1 MAYAKSIK
9 DFWIPNEFQL
19 GEFKATDLLLKEY
32 KLTPYLTKEFL
43 ASFRLYLDDDG
54 YAVETFFEDLLP
66 ESDRLDKNEFCQTS
80 NAICKP
86 YYDEFDRIHE
96 RLIEKGF
103 IRTDGWEK
111 SIGIASLFSG
121 YRYADQ
127 EVTMVHEEG
136 YPERIGL
143 SPNLY
148 TTIKP
153 MTRDAL
159 RSILGNIKTALSP
172 LQYQYI
178 AFHLD
183 YQFEHDRDYHAYS
196 QYERELIDKAIE
208 NIAETGYVK
217 TYVNVTLG
225 YTMF

>member
-9 DFWIPNEFQL
+9 DFSIPNEFQL
-19 GEFKATDLLLKEY
+19 GEFEATDLLLTKC
-32 KLTPYLTKEFL
+32 KLDSYLTKDFL
-43 ASFRLYLDDDG
+43 SSFRLYRNDDG
-54 YAVETFFEDLLP
+54 YAVETFFEDLP
-66 ESDRLDKNEFCQTS
+66 ESGRLDKDEFCQTS

-86 YYDEFDRIHE
+86 YYDEFDQIHE

-121 YRYADQ
+121 YCYADQ
-127 EVTMVHEEG
+127 EVAMVNEEG
-136 YPERIGL
+136 YPGRINL

-159 RSILGNIKTALSP
+159 RVILGNIKTDLSP
-172 LQYQYI
+172 LQYKYI
-178 AFHLD
+178 EFHLN
-183 YQFEHDRDYHAYS
+183 YQFEHDRDYYAYS
-196 QYERELIDKAIE
+196 KHEWELIDKAIE
-208 NIAETGYVK
+208 NIAK
-217 TYVNVTLG
+217 TRHIKTIINVALED
-225 YTMF
+225 TMF

>member
-32 KLTPYLTKEFL
+32 KLTPYLTKDFL
-43 ASFRLYLDDDG
+43 SSFRLYRDDDG
-54 YAVETFFEDLLP
+54 YAVETFFEDLP

-86 YYDEFDRIHE
+86 YYDEFDQIYE
-96 RLIEKGF
+96 KLIEKGF

-121 YRYADQ
+121 YCYADQ
-127 EVTMVHEEG
+127 EVAMVNEEG
-136 YPERIGL
+136 YPERISL
-143 SPNLY
+143 SPSLY

-159 RSILGNIKTALSP
+159 RSIIENIRTALSP
-172 LQYQYI
+172 LQHKYI
-178 AFHLD
+178 AFHLN
-183 YQFEHDRDYHAYS
+183 YQFEHDRDYYAYS
-196 QYERELIDKAIE
+196 QYEWELITKAIE

-217 TYVNVTLG
+217 TTVNVALE